1 MSRDA
6 GGQDRLQVLYLGR
19 SADVGALR
27 RSLEAHGVITRARLT
42 PEVAAVVTDAG
53 VAADH
58 PTVRAA
64 WSLGVPVLD
73 PEQAI
78 DQLVGWRMESGTGTA
93 AARTG
98 GGPIIAGT
106 IAILVV
112 VLAALSILSSLLAPD
127 EPAGPVQV
135 NDSFPTRV
143 IGPGQVD
150 PR

>member
-1 MSRDA
+1 VSRDP
-6 GGQDRLQVLYLGR
+6 GDEDRLQVLYLGR

-27 RSLEAHGVITRARLT
+27 RSLEAHGAITRARLT

-53 VAADH
+53 VPADH

-93 AARTG
+93 AERTG
-98 GGPIIAGT
+98 GGPVIAGAIT
-106 IAILVV
+106 ILVV
-112 VLAALSILSSLLAPD
+112 VLAVLGILSSLLSPD
-127 EPAGPVQV
+127 VPAAPVQV
-135 NDSFPTRV
+135 TNSVPTGV
-143 IGPGQVD
+143 IIPSQLD
-150 PR
+150 AR